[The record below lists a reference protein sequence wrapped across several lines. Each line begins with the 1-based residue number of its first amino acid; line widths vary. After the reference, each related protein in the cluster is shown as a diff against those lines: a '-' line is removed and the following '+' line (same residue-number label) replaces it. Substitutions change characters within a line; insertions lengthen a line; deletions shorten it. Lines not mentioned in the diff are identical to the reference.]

1 MGLGWD
7 PSMATTS
14 CRGCGCC
21 IEAWLD
27 FCEDCE
33 DEEDERKKIIIDGED
48 D

>member
-1 MGLGWD
+1 MSWD
-7 PSMATTS
+7 PSKATTS

-27 FCEDCE
+27 FCDDCDPE
-33 DEEDERKKIIIDGED
+33 DEEED